1 MLGPIQDFRMSL
13 IRIRRLIFPQFSQSR
28 LYSNSPDLFRRPSPV
43 PLGNPEEQKEF
54 EELVRKNQ
62 GSFNTETEETD
73 EKELHPD
80 LREKPS
86 LKFEGDKNPLT
97 GEIGGP
103 RQDPLMHGD
112 WSYGSRV
119 TDF

>member
-1 MLGPIQDFRMSL
+1 MLISL
-13 IRIRRLIFPQFSQSR
+13 IRIHKLIFPQFSRSR
-28 LYSNSPDLFRRPSPV
+28 LYSIPPDLFRRPSPV

-62 GSFNTETEETD
+62 GSFSTEID

-86 LKFEGDKNPLT
+86 PKFEGDKNPLT